1 MSANSGSGKE
11 EEFNTD
17 GHGFPRMD
25 TDEMEKILTRMK
37 TEWGA
42 NDRKSLP
49 GDGMAHS
56 PVTFYLLLSYL
67 LPPEGRPRPFTFY
80 LLASFPSA
88 YLRSASIHLLPPEG
102 RP

>member
-1 MSANSGSGKE
+1 MA
-11 EEFNTD
+11 
-17 GHGFPRMD
+17 

-37 TEWGA
+37 KEWGA

-80 LLASFPSA
+80 FPTFYRPKGDRLHHVRDAS
-88 YLRSASIHLLPPEG
+88 LK
-102 RP
+102 